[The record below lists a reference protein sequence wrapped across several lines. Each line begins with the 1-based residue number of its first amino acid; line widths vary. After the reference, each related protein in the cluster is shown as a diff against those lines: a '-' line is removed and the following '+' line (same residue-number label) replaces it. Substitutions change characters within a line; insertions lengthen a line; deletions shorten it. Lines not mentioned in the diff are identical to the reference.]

1 MFIVRILGCSD
12 KNMSYVPDYIE
23 RQLLKTLYALILS
36 LLDKVMHDTK
46 LNIIGDTVVFSL
58 KAETEGGREIN
69 VGQNMIASTTST
81 STSGNKASSSITATA
96 IDNSKSY
103 LSSSLEELIRREKCL
118 KDELKVV
125 EIQKNK
131 LLKKI

>member
-1 MFIVRILGCSD
+1 
-12 KNMSYVPDYIE
+12 MSYVPDYIE

>member
-1 MFIVRILGCSD
+1 MFIVRILVCSD